1 MARYDWGGVSSGHVN
16 AIGNSGEVEM
26 RDRDERGGEW
36 RENRR
41 EKERRDRRRRREC
54 EKEHDAHMHIQSQVH
69 DVGRRWGRGGV
80 KERRMSASSAIHA
93 LFSLLPVAL
102 ALLVHLPGME
112 GKVFEDNVAAD
123 SNWVFIDKFV
133 FDNSGGGKVSWEL
146 KLQMD
151 AAAALPNQKTCDS
164 CTLYFQGKAFKD
176 GCNLLPALVREGPN
190 RTTCVVRDPTATLHP
205 INKPIDCAV
214 WDKNMS
220 MEWSSCAQK
229 KYLPSKLLFYNDV
242 QDSISDWLYIYRS
255 DMNCD
260 EKSLRA
266 AMSIPLEVGIFNSG
280 ELPVLPALRPRYWC
294 VACLK
299 AAYTS
304 SFRPHKL
311 VASDR
316 TH

>member
-54 EKEHDAHMHIQSQVH
+54 EKEDDAHMHIQSQVH

-176 GCNLLPALVREGPN
+176 GCNLLPGLVREGPN
-190 RTTCVVRDPTATLHP
+190 RTTCVVRDPTTTLHL

-242 QDSISDWLYIYRS
+242 ENSISDWLYIYRS

-260 EKSLRA
+260 EKSIRA

-280 ELPVLPALRPRYWC
+280 ELPVLPALKPRYWC
-294 VACLK
+294 VEYLK
-299 AAYTS
+299 GAHT
-304 SFRPHKL
+304 L

-316 TH
+316 IH

>member
-1 MARYDWGGVSSGHVN
+1 MAGYWVGESGGPVT
-16 AIGNSGEVEM
+16 AICGNSGEVEM

-36 RENRR
+36 RETRR
-41 EKERRDRRRRREC
+41 EKERRDRRRREC
-54 EKEHDAHMHIQSQVH
+54 EREHDAHIHIQSQVH
-69 DVGRRWGRGGV
+69 DVGGRWGRGGV

-112 GKVFEDNVAAD
+112 GKVFEDIVAAD

-146 KLQMD
+146 KLETID
-151 AAAALPNQKTCDS
+151 PAAGLPNQKTCDA
-164 CTLYFQGKAFKD
+164 CTLYFQGTAFQD
-176 GCNLLPALVREGPN
+176 GCKLLPQLVREGAN
-190 RTTCVVRDPTATLHP
+190 RTTCVVRDPTTTLHP

-242 QDSISDWLYIYRS
+242 EDSISDWLSIYRS

-260 EKSLRA
+260 SKSIRA
-266 AMSIPLEVGIFNSG
+266 AMSIPLEVTISNSG
-280 ELPVLPALRPRYWC
+280 ELPVLPALKPRYWC
-294 VACLK
+294 VE
-299 AAYTS
+299 
-304 SFRPHKL
+304 
-311 VASDR
+311 
-316 TH
+316 